1 MVTYRDLQ
9 REYQTYEIYPKNLP
23 IDDVDQSLTESEIIE
38 YRKRMEMV
46 NLTIKI
52 SNKHWWLKRGI
63 IMENIDI
70 NLAEVQKIMMDEI
83 NKMEENGEL
92 EDGDELKLIQPL
104 VDDEIV
110 ILTYSSEEIKI
121 EVTDFGRV
129 LPKIDKN
136 ISIYNRRWWVK
147 FKGSVFFE

>member
-1 MVTYRDLQ
+1 
-9 REYQTYEIYPKNLP
+9 
-23 IDDVDQSLTESEIIE
+23 
-38 YRKRMEMV
+38 
-46 NLTIKI
+46 
-52 SNKHWWLKRGI
+52 
-63 IMENIDI
+63 MENIDI

-121 EVTDFGRV
+121 EVTDFGRI
-129 LPKIDKN
+129 LSKIDRN
-136 ISIYNRRWWVK
+136 ISIYNRR
-147 FKGSVFFE
+147 